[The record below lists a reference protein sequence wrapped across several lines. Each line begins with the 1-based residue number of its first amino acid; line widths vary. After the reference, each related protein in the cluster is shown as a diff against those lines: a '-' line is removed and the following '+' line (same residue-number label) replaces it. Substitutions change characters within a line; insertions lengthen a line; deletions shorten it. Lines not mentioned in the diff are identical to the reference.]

1 MSSASLHSPPAA
13 QPHRAL
19 LRLLDLDAGPTILP
33 LDRPVLHI
41 GRARETNNLVL
52 TGPGIAAHHCSLRRE
67 GERWV
72 LRDRGSPTGTHVN
85 SRRCHEPTELRDG
98 DRISLGLHL
107 LEFCTAPSL
116 ALPQVLARLRDAPID
131 LQFSLATPHT
141 TPAAPRTRGPG
152 LLRPAALAAAASLT
166 LTLGIAANL
175 AAAPPD
181 PQSSYMSPGTST
193 SEPTGHDGMF
203 AANAAATLLPASPN
217 ERSSVAARP
226 LTNLRSNVRDLSVGA
241 GTPTNPLPTSA
252 AERTE
257 YLAEPPTFELP
268 ADALGRGRPDAGALV
283 HALALPPSPDY
294 TIRCP
299 AHAHA
304 SSATVNELM
313 LALASFRNRS
323 DYRGELVVGD
333 LSQHGGGRYGPHRSH
348 QSGRDVDLWLP
359 VRGGRYRRG
368 CVRCGTD
375 LCRPSPREVDWP
387 ATWQLVQAL
396 TSRGAAQDIFLDW
409 SLQPALR
416 AAAMQEG
423 APASQL
429 GRQIQH
435 PIRGRAALVKHAA
448 GHIHHLHVRF
458 RCPPD
463 DPGCVATP

>member
-1 MSSASLHSPPAA
+1 MSNDPRSPP

-19 LRLLDLDAGPTILP
+19 LRILDLDAAPTILL
-33 LDRPVLHI
+33 LDRPVLQI
-41 GRARETNNLVL
+41 GRARESCNLVL

-67 GERWV
+67 GERWL
-72 LRDRGSPTGTHVN
+72 LRDRGSSTGTHVN
-85 SRRCHEPTELRDG
+85 SRRCREPIELHDG

-107 LEFCTAPSL
+107 LEFRTAPSL
-116 ALPQVLARLRDAPID
+116 ELPHVLARLRDAPLD
-131 LQFSLATPHT
+131 LHFNLE
-141 TPAAPRTRGPG
+141 APRSDPAPTSPRIRSPG
-152 LLRPAALAAAASLT
+152 LLRPAALAAAASLAV
-166 LTLGIAANL
+166 TLGIAANL

-181 PQSSYMSPGTST
+181 PHPESSYMSHETST
-193 SEPTGHDGMF
+193 MITPASHDERASTKLVP
-203 AANAAATLLPASPN
+203 AAHDERASTKLIPAAHDERAATKLIPAAHD
-217 ERSSVAARP
+217 ERA
-226 LTNLRSNVRDLSVGA
+226 
-241 GTPTNPLPTSA
+241 
-252 AERTE
+252 E

-304 SSATVNELM
+304 SSATVTELM

-333 LSQHGGGRYGPHRSH
+333 LSQHSGGRYGPHRSH

-396 TSRGAAQDIFLDW
+396 ASRGAAQDIFLDW

-416 AAAMQEG
+416 AAAIQQG
-423 APASQL
+423 APTTQL
-429 GRQIQH
+429 ERQIQH
-435 PIRGRAALVKHAA
+435 PVRGRAALVKHAA

-458 RCPPD
+458 RCPAL

>member
-1 MSSASLHSPPAA
+1 MPSDEPR
-13 QPHRAL
+13 RAL
-19 LRLLDLDAGPTILP
+19 LRILDPDVEPTTLL
-33 LDRPVLHI
+33 LDRPVLQI
-41 GRARETNNLVL
+41 GRARETCNLVL

-67 GERWV
+67 GERWL
-72 LRDRGSPTGTHVN
+72 LRDRGSSTGTHVN
-85 SRRCHEPTELRDG
+85 SRRCHEPTELHDG

-107 LEFCTAPSL
+107 LEFRTAPSL
-116 ALPQVLARLRDAPID
+116 ELPHVLARLRDAPID
-131 LQFSLATPHT
+131 LRFNLDTPRPAPALATP
-141 TPAAPRTRGPG
+141 RTRFPA
-152 LLRPAALAAAASLT
+152 LLRPAALAAAAALA
-166 LTLGIAANL
+166 LTLGVAANI

-181 PQSSYMSPGTST
+181 LAPPPTEISLDQESSHMSHGTST
-193 SEPTGHDGMF
+193 MIPQ
-203 AANAAATLLPASPN
+203 
-217 ERSSVAARP
+217 VAP
-226 LTNLRSNVRDLSVGA
+226 D
-241 GTPTNPLPTSA
+241 
-252 AERTE
+252 ERTAHLAAPDERAE
-257 YLAEPPTFELP
+257 YLAEPPAFELP

-304 SSATVNELM
+304 SSTTVAELM

-333 LSQHGGGRYGPHRSH
+333 LSQHTGGRYGPHRSH

-375 LCRPSPREVDWP
+375 LCRPSPREVDWA

-396 TSRGAAQDIFLDW
+396 TARGAAQDIFLDW

-416 AAAMQEG
+416 AAAAHQG
-423 APASQL
+423 APAAQL
-429 GRQIQH
+429 ERQVQH
-435 PIRGRAALVKHAA
+435 PVRGRAALVKHAA

-458 RCPPD
+458 RCPTN
-463 DPGCVATP
+463 DPGCLATR